1 MKIKIKCKC
10 CGNTMDIDESALYEM
25 IDAVERKHKKE
36 QKKQTHISSV
46 DDLMQLFGMK
56 D

>member
-25 IDAVERKHKKE
+25 IDAVERKHEKE

-46 DDLMQLFGMK
+46 DDLMKMFGMK
-56 D
+56 G